1 MLFRSLQAEFNAKQK
16 FPQLGLKNSTL
27 LKQAIQ
33 EYTPVIFR
41 MLHDQYDLAS
51 AIRIKNR
58 QEDLLMHTYTVE
70 FLHKPAEFI
79 VSYNTTNKTFSC
91 SCRKLQI
98 VRILCYHVLKVFD
111 SLDIKTIPDTY
122 ILKRLTREAIV
133 DVTWTIGEQMWKR
146 MST

>member
-1 MLFRSLQAEFNAKQK
+1 
-16 FPQLGLKNSTL
+16 
-27 LKQAIQ
+27 
-33 EYTPVIFR
+33 

-58 QEDLLMHTYTVE
+58 QEDLLMPTYTVE

-79 VSYNTTNKTFSC
+79 VSYNTKNKTFSC
-91 SCRKLQI
+91 SCRKLEI
-98 VRILCYHVLKVFD
+98 VGILCYHVLKVFD

-133 DVTWTIGEQMWKR
+133 DVTWTIREQMWKR